1 MQLQD
6 KVIEGFRLSPQQKR
20 LWALQQDNRAYRG
33 QAIVRIEGN
42 LDSKVLKAALQQI
55 IDRHEILRT
64 HFVRPGGLKT
74 PIQVIA
80 EKGQLIWQSIDLQG
94 WDVQQQ
100 RTQIDAL
107 FEEERHQSFEL
118 EHGSLLRSTLITLAA
133 EQHIVLFSLPALCA
147 DAQTLKNLVQEM
159 SQAYQACLQGED
171 FDDEIVQY
179 TQFSEWQN
187 QLLEDDQSTGVHWKQ
202 DLSTLAKLELP
213 FEEQLT
219 HPTPF
224 DVCSYEWKLSSETI
238 AKIKT
243 ITQRHNTTVSTFFL
257 ACWLILLWRFTQR
270 QEIIIGTA
278 CDGRNDEELQTAIG
292 LFAKYLPLQCEL
304 QEHYS
309 FNELLRQVEQAVQY
323 NLQWQDYFDWKR
335 FIELERNE
343 AETIRLPFCFDFEEQ
358 AVTASANGVR
368 FTLEKQYSCIDRFK
382 VKLSCLQADTLT
394 TSFYYDAHLFNH
406 EAIQQLAEHWQ
417 TLITNV
423 IANPDNPICQ
433 FPILSDRQRHQLLVE
448 FNNTQ
453 SPFPKSCIHHYFE
466 AQVDRTPNNIAV
478 VFEDQQLTYA
488 ELNTRANQLAQK
500 LQTLGVKPETRVG
513 ICVERSLDL
522 IVAMLSILKAG
533 GAYLPLDP
541 AFPRDRIAFMMEDAQ
556 ISVLLTQTHLLSTLP
571 EHTANVICLDSPHLP
586 ISSSP
591 HLPIPP
597 SPSNLAYIIYTSGST
612 GKPKGVAVEHQQICN
627 YVQGILERLT
637 LPEGSTFATVS
648 TIAADLGNTAIFSAL
663 CTGGCLHVI
672 SADRASNPQAFAEYC
687 RQHPI
692 DCLKIVPS
700 HLEALLTAGH
710 AEILPRQRLI
720 LGGEACNWKLI
731 QTIRQLAPNCAIL
744 NHYGPTETTVGV
756 LTYSVEDTPIHPKT
770 KTVPLGRP
778 IANTQ
783 VYVLDQQ
790 LQPVPIGV
798 PGELYLGGDN
808 VARGYLNHSELTAE
822 RFIPHPFNNDTNA
835 RLYRTGDLVRY
846 QADGN
851 LEFLGRADDQ
861 VKIRGFRVELGEIK
875 AVLCQHPDIQQAIVL
890 VHKDEAENSR
900 LVAYVVPHSTGTST
914 VHDWRSFLKVR
925 LPEYMVPSVFVRLK
939 TLPLTPNGKV
949 DRQALPVPDT
959 QKPDQETAFV
969 PPRETLE
976 LQLTQIWE
984 DLLNVRPIGV
994 TDNFFDLGGH
1004 SLLAVRLIAQIEKQL
1019 QQKLPLSALL
1029 QGATIEQLAKNLRQ
1043 QPQAFNRSPLVK
1055 IQPHGTNLPFFCVH
1069 PIGGNVIC
1077 YHHLAT
1083 HLGSEQPF
1091 YALEAPGLYGE
1102 CEPLEQI
1109 ENLAAHYIKAIRTV
1123 QPQGPYYLGGWS
1135 MGGVV
1140 AFEIAQQLQ
1149 QQGESIA
1156 LLALLDSTPPL
1167 QNDSSTDINFVDDA
1181 QLLVDLAESTAH
1193 FFGKQLSI
1201 SSSKLQHLE
1210 PEQQLNYVLD
1220 VMKAANFVP
1229 SDIQPNQIR
1238 SFLHVYKSNTRSLMS
1253 YVPKAYSGQITL
1265 FQSSQP
1271 FLDEQGI
1278 SKSASDSTSSWT
1290 QLSTQPIN
1298 THIIPGDHT
1307 TMLAEPNVQVLAA
1320 QLKHYLKLTT

>member
-6 KVIEGFRLSPQQKR
+6 KVIEGFQLSPQQKR
-20 LWALQQDNRAYRG
+20 LWALQQDNSAYRG

-42 LDSKVLKAALQQI
+42 LDLKVLKSALQQI

-80 EKGQLIWQSIDLQG
+80 ERGQFIWQSIDLRE

-100 RTQIDAL
+100 RIQIDTL
-107 FEEERHQSFEL
+107 FEEERHQSFDL
-118 EHGSLLRSTLITLAA
+118 EHGSLLRSTLITLAE
-133 EQHIVLFSLPALCA
+133 EQHILLFSLPALCA
-147 DAQTLKNLVQEM
+147 DTQTLKNLVQEM

-171 FDDEIVQY
+171 FEDEIVQY

-187 QLLEDDQSTGVHWKQ
+187 QLLEDDQSNGIHWQQ
-202 DLSTLAKLELP
+202 DLSALAKLELP

-219 HPTPF
+219 HPAFF
-224 DVCSYEWKLSSETI
+224 DVHSYEWKLSSETI

-243 ITQRHNTTVSTFFL
+243 LTQEHNTTFSTFFL
-257 ACWLILLWRFTQR
+257 TCWLILLWRFTQQ
-270 QEIIIGTA
+270 QEIIVGTA
-278 CDGRNDEELQTAIG
+278 FDGRNDEELQTAIG
-292 LFAKYLPLQCEL
+292 LFAKYLPLRCSL
-304 QEHYS
+304 QDQSS
-309 FNELLRQVEQAVQY
+309 FNELLQQVEQVVQY
-323 NLQWQDYFDWKR
+323 NFQWQDYFDWKS
-335 FIELERNE
+335 FTESKKNE
-343 AETIRLPFCFDFEEQ
+343 TETILLPFCFDFDEQ
-358 AVTASANGVR
+358 VVTSSANGVS

-382 VKLSCLQADTLT
+382 IKLSCLQQTDTLT
-394 TSFYYDAHLFNH
+394 TNFYYDADLFNQ

-417 TLITNV
+417 VLITNV
-423 IANPDNPICQ
+423 IANPDNTICQ
-433 FPILSDRQRHQLLVE
+433 FSILSNRQRHQLLIE

-453 SPFPKSCIHHYFE
+453 FPFPKSCIHHYFE

-488 ELNTRANQLAQK
+488 ELNTRANQLAQQ
-500 LQTLGVKPETRVG
+500 LQTLGVKPEVRVG
-513 ICVERSLDL
+513 ICVERSLNL
-522 IVAMLSILKAG
+522 IVAMLGILKAG

-541 AFPRDRIAFMMEDAQ
+541 AFPRDRLAFMMEDAQ
-556 ISVLLTQTHLLSTLP
+556 IAVLLTQTHLLNTLP
-571 EHTANVICLDSPHLP
+571 ETTAKVICLDDRTALPSSHSPTFP
-586 ISSSP
+586 T
-591 HLPIPP
+591 
-597 SPSNLAYIIYTSGST
+597 PSNLAYVIYTSGST
-612 GKPKGVAVEHQQICN
+612 GKPKGVAIEHQQICN
-627 YVQGILERLT
+627 YVQGILERLN
-637 LPEGSTFATVS
+637 LPEDSSFATVS
-648 TIAADLGNTAIFSAL
+648 TIAADLGNTTIFSAL

-700 HLEALLTAGH
+700 HLEALLTSGNAD
-710 AEILPRQRLI
+710 ILPRQQLI

-756 LTYSVEDTPIHPKT
+756 LTYSVEDTPIHPRM

-798 PGELYLGGDN
+798 PGELYIGGDN

-822 RFIPHPFNNDTNA
+822 RFISHPFNNDVDTQ
-835 RLYRTGDLVRY
+835 LYRTGDLVRY
-846 QADGN
+846 RPDGN
-851 LEFLGRADDQ
+851 LEFLGRTDDQ
-861 VKIRGFRVELGEIK
+861 VKIRGFRVELGEIE
-875 AVLCQHPDIQQAIVL
+875 AVLCQHSDIQQAIVL
-890 VHKDEAENSR
+890 VHTDEAENSR
-900 LVAYVVPHSTGTST
+900 LVAYVVPYSTGTST

-925 LPEYMVPSVFVRLK
+925 LLEYMVPSVFVRLK
-939 TLPLTPNGKV
+939 TLPLTLNGKV

-1029 QGATIEQLAKNLRQ
+1029 QGATIEQLAKILRQ
-1043 QPQAFNRSPLVK
+1043 QPQAFDRSPLVK
-1055 IQPHGTNLPFFCVH
+1055 IQPHGTNSPFFCVH

-1077 YHHLAT
+1077 YHNLAT

-1109 ENLAAHYIKAIRTV
+1109 EDLAAHYIKAIQTV
-1123 QPQGPYYLGGWS
+1123 QPKGPYYLGGWS
-1135 MGGVV
+1135 MGGIV
-1140 AFEIAQQLQ
+1140 AFEMAQQLQ

-1156 LLALLDSTPPL
+1156 LLALLDSNPPSP
-1167 QNDSSTDINFVDDA
+1167 NNSSTNINHVDDA
-1181 QLLVDLAESTAH
+1181 KLLADLAESTAH

-1201 SSSKLQHLE
+1201 SPNELEHLD

-1229 SDIQPNQIR
+1229 SDIQSAQIR
-1238 SFLHVYKSNTRSLMS
+1238 SFLQVYKSNTRALMS
-1253 YVPKAYSGQITL
+1253 YVPKTYSGQITF

-1278 SKSASDSTSSWT
+1278 SESVPDLISSWT
-1290 QLSTQPIN
+1290 QISTQLIN
-1298 THIIPGDHT
+1298 AHIIPGDHT
-1307 TMLAEPNVQVLAA
+1307 TILAEPNVQVLAA
-1320 QLKHYLKLTT
+1320 QLKHYLKLTP